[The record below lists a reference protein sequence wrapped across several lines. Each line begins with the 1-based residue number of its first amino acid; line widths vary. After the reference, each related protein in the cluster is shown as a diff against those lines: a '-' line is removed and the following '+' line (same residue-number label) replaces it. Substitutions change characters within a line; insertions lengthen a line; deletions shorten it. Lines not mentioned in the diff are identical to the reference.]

1 MAKFIFK
8 RKKTEVNDS
17 KDNGVI
23 IDETSD
29 FSKLKQVCFERGHKR
44 DFCWLF
50 KTALF

>member
-23 IDETSD
+23 INETSD
-29 FSKLKQVCFERGHKR
+29 FSKLKQICF
-44 DFCWLF
+44 
-50 KTALF
+50 